1 MRKSTTSKADAANDS
16 SQQSAGKA
24 SSQRWAAGLDALSKA
39 QAEGAKVFGALLKQG
54 QGLQQRTKQAAAE
67 TAAVARDVAAAK
79 AREMQQFAG
88 GTIDRL
94 EQVFEERVARALSRM
109 GFYTQ
114 KDLEKLTER
123 IDALSEAV
131 NSLLQATRNG
141 AAAPAAKPRATKRA
155 KTAKPAKPAKTAKR
169 AKSVKAAASVDK
181 AAAPTKKPRAKKS
194 AA

>member
-1 MRKSTTSKADAANDS
+1 MRKSTSSKADAANDS
-16 SQQSAGKA
+16 SQQSTGNA
-24 SSQRWAAGLDALSKA
+24 SRQRWAAGLDALSKA
-39 QAEGAKVFGALLKQG
+39 QAEGAKVFEALLKQG

-79 AREMQQFAG
+79 AREMQQIAG

-141 AAAPAAKPRATKRA
+141 AAAPAAKPRAAKSA
-155 KTAKPAKPAKTAKR
+155 KTAKPAKKAKPAKR
-169 AKSVKAAASVDK
+169 AKA
-181 AAAPTKKPRAKKS
+181 TKTPAETTRGS
-194 AA
+194 AARRA